1 LDGTCFGRRRQDV
14 VFVFAAL
21 DESTPEL
28 PNGIAYVMTGV
39 VLLANEAAAR
49 SAAQAVVP
57 PGRLRPFHWHR
68 EGPVAREAMMSCLVE
83 TGAIAR
89 VYVHTPTGRRRQE
102 AARAK
107 ALGLLVPEL
116 VAEGAEHLCIE
127 SRGSRADHKDRA
139 VLLDSLNPKGGSS
152 AMTYDWR
159 SKNEPLLWL
168 ADGVCGAVADFLL
181 QAEDKLQYYDQL
193 QACNTITG
201 LTYISQNVP

>member
-1 LDGTCFGRRRQDV
+1 M
-14 VFVFAAL
+14 FAAL

-39 VLLANEAAAR
+39 VLLADEAAAR
-49 SAAQAVVP
+49 SAAQAVVST
-57 PGRLRPFHWHR
+57 GRVRPFHWHQ
-68 EGPVAREAMMSCLVE
+68 EGPVARNAMMRCLVE

-89 VYVHTPTGRRRQE
+89 VYVHTPTGRRKQE

-127 SRGSRADHKDRA
+127 SRGSDADLRDRV
-139 VLLDSLNPKGGSS
+139 VLLDSLNPEGGSS

-168 ADGVCGAVADFLL
+168 ADGVCGAVADVLL
-181 QAEDKLQYYDQL
+181 QNNGKLHYYEQL
-193 QACNTITG
+193 QACGAIG
-201 LTYISQNVP
+201 DLTYISENVP